1 MNASFTWYFVFIETK
16 SVTAM
21 VNVELGTLYNSSTY
35 ELEYFSSVLV
45 GSVIDRLSTHTLTE
59 NGVRGT
65 VRMRG
70 TVNRYHV
77 LYNSVKLK

>member
-16 SVTAM
+16 SATAM

-59 NGVRGT
+59 
-65 VRMRG
+65 
-70 TVNRYHV
+70 
-77 LYNSVKLK
+77 K